1 MAHPRTEVAD
11 ARIAGTI
18 WLDIE
23 EVAARFSV
31 TPSTIWRWT
40 REQRI
45 PFPKPVRLTPRVT
58 RWRLADIES
67 FETEITHHN
76 AA

>member
-1 MAHPRTEVAD
+1 MAHPHTEDAA
-11 ARIAGTI
+11 ARINSTI

-45 PFPKPVRLTPRVT
+45 PFPAPVRLTPRVT
-58 RWRLADIES
+58 RWRLEDIET
-67 FETEITHHN
+67 FEAEIVHIT